1 MTDQHDTAPQQ
12 LDPFTAGV
20 QLQVV
25 VDQLTQPTVVH
36 LDRDLTPGT
45 DAWQQQRDDQ
55 AVAEQA
61 WTDIRHA
68 ADVDVEDLA
77 RVRRHV
83 DTLTLIARRQDA
95 RETPTVQLPP
105 LIHQLQDAVAGSG
118 NTDHGTPSA
127 GSTRSPVALATVD
140 LLTEI
145 GNVVGARSGT
155 ASTLLDRLRV
165 WSWRVL
171 NDETQ
176 VVRAAELAADW
187 PDRGRTLLD
196 PPKRWT
202 TPGECPQCGK
212 DTAYTQQDGEQHR
225 RPAIEFDRANA
236 RARCLC
242 CPARWEGEQQL
253 HQLNKALTEEDAG

>member
-45 DAWQQQRDDQ
+45 DAWQQQCDDQ
-55 AVAEQA
+55 ELAEVEWSHIEDAVRERGRIA
-61 WTDIRHA
+61 I
-68 ADVDVEDLA
+68 
-77 RVRRHV
+77 RRHL
-83 DTLTLIARRQDA
+83 DTIDLIVRRQDA
-95 RETPTVQLPP
+95 REAPTVQLPP
-105 LIHQLQDAVAGSG
+105 LIHQLQDAVPGSG
-118 NTDHGTPSA
+118 NTDHGTPST
-127 GSTRSPVALATVD
+127 GSARSPVALAALD

-145 GNVVGARSGT
+145 ATTARVPVRATVPGL
-155 ASTLLDRLRV
+155 AEHLREWCDRV
-165 WSWRVL
+165 CG
-171 NDETQ
+171 DETQ
-176 VVRAAELAADW
+176 VVRAAELAAEW
-187 PDRGRTLLD
+187 PDRARTLLD
-196 PPKRWT
+196 PPKKWT
-202 TPGECPQCGK
+202 TPGECPHCGK

-253 HQLNKALTEEDAG
+253 RQLNKALTEEEA

>member
-45 DAWQQQRDDQ
+45 DAWQQQNDDQ
-55 AVAEQA
+55 ALVDDA
-61 WTDIRHA
+61 WQQITTA
-68 ADVDVEDLA
+68 ADTRDLHALGTAADTIALA
-77 RVRRHV
+77 RERM
-83 DTLTLIARRQDA
+83 AA
-95 RETPTVQLPP
+95 REAPTVTVPSLIRQLR
-105 LIHQLQDAVAGSG
+105 DAVSGSG
-118 NTDHGTPSA
+118 NTDHGAPSTGA
-127 GSTRSPVALATVD
+127 HRSPIALAAHD
-140 LLTEI
+140 LLVEI
-145 GNVVGARSGT
+145 ERAIGAARRG
-155 ASTLLDRLRV
+155 ALNAQLILWCNRV
-165 WSWRVL
+165 CG
-171 NDETQ
+171 DETQ

-187 PDRGRTLLD
+187 PDRARALLD
-196 PPKRWT
+196 PPRKWT

-242 CPARWEGEQQL
+242 CSARWEGEQQL
-253 HQLNKALTEEDAG
+253 RQLNKALTEENP

>member
-1 MTDQHDTAPQQ
+1 VNDQLDTAPQQ

-55 AVAEQA
+55 ALVDDAWQRLAAAVQDRDRSAFGQA
-61 WTDIRHA
+61 CATL
-68 ADVDVEDLA
+68 DLTH
-77 RVRRHV
+77 RR
-83 DTLTLIARRQDA
+83 IAA
-95 RETPTVQLPP
+95 RETPTVTLPP

-118 NTDHGTPSA
+118 NTDHGTPSTGA
-127 GSTRSPVALATVD
+127 TRSPVALGAVD
-140 LLTEI
+140 LLAEI
-145 GNVVGARSGT
+145 GQTIGAPTGT
-155 ASTLLDRLRV
+155 PVLRDRLRV
-165 WSWRVL
+165 WAWRVL

-187 PDRGRTLLD
+187 PDRARNLLD
-196 PPKRWT
+196 PPKKWT
-202 TPGECPQCGK
+202 TPGACPQCGK

-253 HQLNKALTEEDAG
+253 RQLNKALTEEETS